1 MLIGSNTNFESDQL
15 YFAGVIEMPNEIN
28 EWDILQ
34 TVRGVPRGSERNQM
48 IISLIFIMQYC
59 SVFSRSISVMLRTE
73 RFLRSSTR
81 ISSHLKM
88 RDVW

>member
-28 EWDILQ
+28 EWYILQ